1 MNMKSPNK
9 ADVLV
14 YKALKTAINQD
25 KLRLYLDYGK
35 INKPQS
41 PVYDPWETLLP
52 ILVPVLIGLA
62 LIVSVGVIIGLLCIG
77 ILVQIF
83 SVYFKKKIYKRLV
96 ERTKNYLMSGY
107 DNCEKLWKWG
117 GIVLVNT
124 DNKKIGCVAPDG
136 DWKDFVIINYADL
149 MIEKKSEDKESERE
163 EVEAATA

>member
-25 KLRLYLDYGK
+25 KLRLYLDYVK

>member
-1 MNMKSPNK
+1 MSAKSVNK
-9 ADVLV
+9 ANILV
-14 YKALKTAINQD
+14 YKALKTAISQD

-62 LIVSVGVIIGLLCIG
+62 LIVSVGVIVGLLCIG
-77 ILVQIF
+77 VLVQIF
-83 SVYFKKKIYKRLV
+83 SVYFKKKIYRRVV

-107 DNCEKLWKWG
+107 DNCEKLWNWG

-136 DWKDFVIINYADL
+136 DWKEFVIINYSDL
-149 MIEKKSEDKESERE
+149 MTEKKSEDKESERE
-163 EVEAATA
+163 EATTAA

>member
-1 MNMKSPNK
+1 MKSPNK